1 MVHPFPPPAC
11 SASRTSSPGAPSSVI
26 RPLTSLKARS
36 IRTLKSLRP
45 KLTLRRSPGHAW
57 WHLGTGVAP
66 YFCITGAT
74 FLMLSLK
81 EPNETFV
88 FDRSAW
94 GLPIIVRQQS
104 AADDK
109 PAGSAN
115 AQEVA
120 NVERAEKPT
129 FAAVTAAAAAREG
142 EIRRRLSVSPV
153 LDAAPERRGG
163 L

>member
-1 MVHPFPPPAC
+1 
-11 SASRTSSPGAPSSVI
+11 
-26 RPLTSLKARS
+26 
-36 IRTLKSLRP
+36 
-45 KLTLRRSPGHAW
+45 
-57 WHLGTGVAP
+57 
-66 YFCITGAT
+66 
-74 FLMLSLK
+74 MLSLK

-104 AADDK
+104 AAKDK

-120 NVERAEKPT
+120 NLERAEKPT

-153 LDAAPERRGG
+153 LDAAPERQGG